1 MLNKEQKN
9 SPAIL
14 SVSQL
19 NKNAKLSLEKK
30 FNNVWVK
37 GEISEFT
44 NYKQS
49 GHWYFT
55 LKDENASI
63 NCVMFKF
70 KNSYLKNIPEIGD
83 EIILKGNISLFEAQG
98 RFQFIAEAL
107 EYSGEGDLL
116 KAYENL
122 KKKLL
127 LEGLFEE
134 SFKKVIPSKPMHIGV
149 VSSPSGA
156 VIQDIRNIL
165 ERRAPLS
172 KVTLSPSLVQGE
184 KADDQIIKAL
194 EMLTTFNES
203 YKIDLIIIAR
213 GGGSL
218 EDLWCFNSEK
228 LARKIYSLEI
238 PIISAISHETDFT
251 ICDLVSDL
259 RAPTPSSAAEI
270 ISQEHSNFFDRLT
283 DLKRNGL
290 FSLQKNFSNKKN
302 FLKQNLN
309 IFNKV
314 DLNLDQKSLRLDEN
328 QNRFTYLQ
336 KENLNSKNL
345 LLSKFILNLKD
356 KNPFSKLSSQK
367 ADLSNMVLIYKN
379 SFFTNFSEKRNIIK
393 TLISKLNAF
402 SPLAVL
408 SRGYTVTTK
417 NDELLESSIL
427 TKGDEIK
434 TRTEKTIISSEI
446 IDINE
451 ID

>member
-1 MLNKEQKN
+1 M
-9 SPAIL
+9 
-14 SVSQL
+14 
-19 NKNAKLSLEKK
+19 KK
-30 FNNVWVK
+30 
-37 GEISEFT
+37 
-44 NYKQS
+44 
-49 GHWYFT
+49 H
-55 LKDENASI
+55 
-63 NCVMFKF
+63 
-70 KNSYLKNIPEIGD
+70 
-83 EIILKGNISLFEAQG
+83 
-98 RFQFIAEAL
+98 
-107 EYSGEGDLL
+107 
-116 KAYENL
+116 
-122 KKKLL
+122 
-127 LEGLFEE
+127 EE
-134 SFKKVIPSKPMHIGV
+134 
-149 VSSPSGA
+149 
-156 VIQDIRNIL
+156 
-165 ERRAPLS
+165 
-172 KVTLSPSLVQGE
+172 
-184 KADDQIIKAL
+184 
-194 EMLTTFNES
+194 
-203 YKIDLIIIAR
+203 
-213 GGGSL
+213 
-218 EDLWCFNSEK
+218 
-228 LARKIYSLEI
+228 
-238 PIISAISHETDFT
+238 
-251 ICDLVSDL
+251 
-259 RAPTPSSAAEI
+259 
-270 ISQEHSNFFDRLT
+270 EHSNFFDRLI

>member
-1 MLNKEQKN
+1 
-9 SPAIL
+9 
-14 SVSQL
+14 
-19 NKNAKLSLEKK
+19 
-30 FNNVWVK
+30 
-37 GEISEFT
+37 
-44 NYKQS
+44 
-49 GHWYFT
+49 
-55 LKDENASI
+55 
-63 NCVMFKF
+63 
-70 KNSYLKNIPEIGD
+70 
-83 EIILKGNISLFEAQG
+83 
-98 RFQFIAEAL
+98 
-107 EYSGEGDLL
+107 
-116 KAYENL
+116 
-122 KKKLL
+122 
-127 LEGLFEE
+127 
-134 SFKKVIPSKPMHIGV
+134 
-149 VSSPSGA
+149 
-156 VIQDIRNIL
+156 
-165 ERRAPLS
+165 
-172 KVTLSPSLVQGE
+172 VTLSPSLVQGE

-194 EMLTTFNES
+194 EMLITFNES

-238 PIISAISHETDFT
+238 PIISAIGHETDFT

-270 ISQEHSNFFDRLT
+270 ISQEHSNFFDRLI
-283 DLKRNGL
+283 DLKRKGL

-345 LLSKFILNLKD
+345 LLSKFILDLKD

-379 SFFTNFSEKRNIIK
+379 SFFTNFSEKRNTIK

-427 TKGDEIK
+427 KKGDEIK
-434 TRTEKTIISSEI
+434 TRTEKTIISSEV

>member
-1 MLNKEQKN
+1 
-9 SPAIL
+9 
-14 SVSQL
+14 
-19 NKNAKLSLEKK
+19 
-30 FNNVWVK
+30 
-37 GEISEFT
+37 
-44 NYKQS
+44 
-49 GHWYFT
+49 
-55 LKDENASI
+55 
-63 NCVMFKF
+63 
-70 KNSYLKNIPEIGD
+70 
-83 EIILKGNISLFEAQG
+83 
-98 RFQFIAEAL
+98 
-107 EYSGEGDLL
+107 
-116 KAYENL
+116 
-122 KKKLL
+122 
-127 LEGLFEE
+127 
-134 SFKKVIPSKPMHIGV
+134 
-149 VSSPSGA
+149 
-156 VIQDIRNIL
+156 
-165 ERRAPLS
+165 
-172 KVTLSPSLVQGE
+172 VTLSPSLVQGE
-184 KADDQIIKAL
+184 KADEQIIKAL
-194 EMLTTFNES
+194 EMLTNFNAS

-238 PIISAISHETDFT
+238 PIISAIGHETDFT

-270 ISQEHSNFFDRLT
+270 ISQEHSNFFDRLIN
-283 DLKRNGL
+283 LKRNGL

-328 QNRFTYLQ
+328 QNKFTYLQ

-345 LLSKFILNLKD
+345 LLSKFILDLKD
-356 KNPFSKLSSQK
+356 KNPFSKLSNQK

-379 SFFTNFSEKRNIIK
+379 SFFTNFSEKRNTIK

-427 TKGDEIK
+427 KKGDEIK
-434 TRTEKTIISSEI
+434 TRTEKTIISSEV